1 MLWLI
6 PYNFMIIWGTLRY
19 CSNVQT
25 IARKFWPN
33 RQKVKI
39 SNLFMIATLQAV
51 AFTTIYIGGAF
62 AVMGI
67 NPIKKYKELK
77 DQKDQMPE
85 LPTDLII

>member
-1 MLWLI
+1 
-6 PYNFMIIWGTLRY
+6 
-19 CSNVQT
+19 
-25 IARKFWPN
+25 
-33 RQKVKI
+33 
-39 SNLFMIATLQAV
+39 MIATLQAV